1 MRNIR
6 KIIARILIVVMLVT
20 GIGIHWTFKYEAN
33 EVYAYSGGDYTS
45 NSELSTRLNN
55 VFNGNVAL
63 FSNSSA
69 RYAVGDTINKS
80 TSFTVAGKITGKQCY
95 IYANAVYYYL
105 FGDIPFHGSGYSGYW
120 NNSKVVLSNQ
130 ASASYNL
137 FKNAGVT
144 CGSYL
149 RTTSN
154 SDGSYNG
161 NSGHSLI
168 ILSYNSSGLTYLEG
182 NGDGN
187 GKTLIT
193 TKTWSDF
200 NAKLLTNKGRRIAH
214 VISSN
219 KYSAAVVPTPG
230 PTKDDVK
237 LSNFNASEI
246 TSDSCK
252 LSCTVTDKGYT
263 RYSCKFV
270 VGNHEYTPTR
280 NGNTLYCYVKR
291 SELGGGY
298 GPHSWHASISFYELG
313 VDIYGSRSFSFIAQP
328 WVETSFREIT
338 RADSNALCEMTFTVH
353 DPSHLC
359 TRCEIGGVYMI
370 DEDVIEAFKNLGYEI
385 DPYSYIGDIFDS
397 GTLSNGADGI
407 NGKIEFPIGG
417 GSNPVSI
424 NLYTNDNFINL
435 MDYYNVSDTEGPEI
449 YDFKVS
455 NVDSTGYDVYAK
467 VRDVSGLGDR
477 SLGFREGI
485 LRVYCYSKNP
495 NNQSTNY
502 RSYIQGDTISYH
514 VSADLPGTYHNYFG
528 AYDIY
533 GNWNGMSFDVEVP
546 AKPSATSTPTLKPT
560 AAPTNKPTTTPR
572 PTATP
577 APVQPG
583 NSSTSSTNS
592 SNSVGLGDFIERLYN
607 VALGRPSE
615 AYGKNYWINKV
626 KFEGFTGADVARGFL
641 FSEEFLG
648 KNMSNSDFLDTL
660 YLTFFNR
667 PADEHKADW
676 MTLMD
681 QGWTKMQVID
691 GFINSTEW
699 ANLCLSYSIASGSNC
714 SPNINIQPSAEVE
727 SFARRLY
734 TTCLGR
740 DADIGGLN
748 NWAAQLAN
756 MQISGSQAAHGFFF
770 SEEFI
775 AHGFNNEEYVNR
787 LYRTFMGREAD
798 PAGFADWVGQL
809 NNGVSRESVFQG
821 FAGSQEW
828 AGICAE
834 YGILK

>member
-6 KIIARILIVVMLVT
+6 KNIARILIVVMLVT
-20 GIGIHWTFKYEAN
+20 GIGIHGKAGNDKTANAASYEYAMFPNKDVYVSQVAYGSYSHSNKNATDIVPTGDIVAPFSGTIRYRDNSYGFVWLESDN
-33 EVYAYSGGDYTS
+33 EVYWADG
-45 NSELSTRLNN
+45 TRGKMCVGFMHDNDISDLPVGKHISQGQPFYQKGTKSPKNN
-55 VFNGNVAL
+55 VTGAHVHIIIYRGGY
-63 FSNSSA
+63 SSA
-69 RYAVGDTINKS
+69 LSNGYGSKGNA
-80 TSFTVAGKITGKQCY
+80 Y
-95 IYANAVYYYL
+95 IYDAFFLSSNTT
-105 FGDIPFHGSGYSGYW
+105 ISKSG
-120 NNSKVVLSNQ
+120 
-130 ASASYNL
+130 
-137 FKNAGVT
+137 
-144 CGSYL
+144 
-149 RTTSN
+149 
-154 SDGSYNG
+154 
-161 NSGHSLI
+161 
-168 ILSYNSSGLTYLEG
+168 YNSSS
-182 NGDGN
+182 
-187 GKTLIT
+187 
-193 TKTWSDF
+193 W
-200 NAKLLTNKGRRIAH
+200 RRL
-214 VISSN
+214 N
-219 KYSAAVVPTPG
+219 PQPTPTPG

-359 TRCEIGGVYMI
+359 TEVSIGGYLSA
-370 DEDVIEAFKNLGYEI
+370 EDWGLTEDIYEAVFGSGRYCV
-385 DPYSYIGDIFDS
+385 GDIYNS
-397 GTLSNGADGI
+397 GKLKNGADGI
-407 NGKIEFPIGG
+407 NGRIEFPINEGI
-417 GSNPVSI
+417 NPVYVELFTGNGIIDCS
-424 NLYTNDNFINL
+424 TQ
-435 MDYYNVSDTEGPEI
+435 YYVSDTEGPEF
-449 YDFKVS
+449 YNFKVS

-467 VRDVSGLGDR
+467 VRDESGIGDGN
-477 SLGFREGI
+477 LGFRQGVLVGEF
-485 LRVYCYSKNP
+485 CYSRNP
-495 NNQSTNY
+495 NDQSVSYNKT
-502 RSYIQGDTISYH
+502 YIQGDTISYH
-514 VSADLPGTYHNYFG
+514 VTADMSGTYHNYFG

-546 AKPSATSTPTLKPT
+546 AKPSATPTPTAKPT
-560 AAPTNKPTTTPR
+560 ATPTNKPTTTPK
-572 PTATP
+572 PTAMPTP
-577 APVQPG
+577 VKPG
-583 NSSTSSTNS
+583 NSNTSSSTST
-592 SNSVGLGDFIERLYN
+592 GLGDFIERLYN

-626 KFEGFTGADVARGFL
+626 KLEGFTGADVARGFL

-775 AHGFNNEEYVNR
+775 AHGFSNEEYVNR

-809 NNGVSRESVFQG
+809 NSGVSRESVFQG